1 MYFGINRTTD
11 EQSLISFLQHFSND
25 RLIRELVPRMTEQ
38 EITQVV
44 DLLSLI
50 MKNHLTGDEYHSLFL
65 GEDHHHD

>member
-25 RLIRELVPRMTEQ
+25 RLTSELVPRMTDQ
-38 EITQVV
+38 EITQVI
-44 DLLSLI
+44 DLLSGI

-65 GEDHHHD
+65 GEDHHHG